1 MGARQALRWMFGLMR
16 PERPFVTVALI
27 YGAGVSILSL
37 ATPISVQMLINSVA
51 NTALVTP
58 LVTLAGA
65 LFGLLLIAVLLS
77 ALRIHIMEMFAR
89 RFYARLVAEFTL
101 RAVHARNPFFQD
113 ARREDLFNRY
123 FDVVTVQKA
132 VPSLLIGGFT
142 IILQSAVGFAVT
154 AFYHPFF
161 LAFNLTVIGLAGL
174 ILLVWT
180 RGAILSGI
188 ALSHAKYDAARWLE
202 NVGGS
207 NGFYKSGRHVDY
219 AMDRSEAVTARYID
233 ARKRHFRY
241 SFAQTVSFL
250 LLYALAS
257 AGLLALGGWLVIQG
271 ELSIGQLVA
280 AELILSAAFYGIG
293 QVGAYLDIS
302 YDLIAAAEEVGL
314 IFAVEQEEPV
324 LDSAGD
330 RERLADGALTFRR
343 VESGE
348 DGRRASF
355 NFSIPS
361 GARIIA
367 AAEDHDTQ
375 RLFTDMLKRHRRPAR
390 GLITL
395 GGEDVGGMDAFR
407 LRSEVIVL
415 DRPAMV
421 DTTIRDFL
429 KLANPDLASSRM
441 LWALGMT
448 GLDQRIEQLP
458 EGLDTPLSSTGWP
471 LSFAEV
477 MQLKLAAALLKLP
490 RVLVMAPLF
499 DMLDPA
505 MLRRI
510 ADELAPQGTT
520 MIYFSHRNR
529 GGAENR
535 YLWLGRE
542 HQALV
547 DSAAEL
553 QALHRAAEPQKHPE
567 EPQEDAH
574 AVS

>member
-448 GLDQRIEQLP
+448 GLDHRIEQLP

-553 QALHRAAEPQKHPE
+553 QALHRAAEPRKHPE